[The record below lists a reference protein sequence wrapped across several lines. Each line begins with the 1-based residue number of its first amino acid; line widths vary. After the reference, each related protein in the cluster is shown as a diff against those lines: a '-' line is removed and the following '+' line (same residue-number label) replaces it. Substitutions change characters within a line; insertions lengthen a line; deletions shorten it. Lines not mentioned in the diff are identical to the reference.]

1 MRKYNYQLTSDETVT
16 LLALLKA
23 DEDNTIK
30 WIGNC
35 KDDGNDEC
43 LLVAQNR
50 LAKTQALYHNLQ
62 EQLFNRCKQK
72 EATT

>member
-1 MRKYNYQLTSDETVT
+1 MRKYNYQLTSYEAVM

-30 WIGNC
+30 RIGNC
-35 KDDGNDEC
+35 KDDGDDEC

-50 LAKTQALYHNLQ
+50 LAETRALYHNLQ
-62 EQLFNRCKQK
+62 EQHFNRCKQR